1 MSPSDGLSLFLS
13 EEEGQAEGGG
23 GSCDH
28 CSLHTRQQ
36 NQIRP
41 YNASAVLNAN
51 SDHDSPHF
59 LELLLTP
66 AVGP

>member
-23 GSCDH
+23 GSCG
-28 CSLHTRQQ
+28 
-36 NQIRP
+36 P
-41 YNASAVLNAN
+41 YNASEVLNAN